1 MGLLVSLLFYIK
13 VPNNFL
19 ELDAISQGLLSADLG
34 FGSFIIV
41 TLVTV
46 LITDIKTGLIP
57 DRITFPSVII
67 SFFYLLISAIVKAFI
82 FYQSLASHELGRY
95 LLPKHSYEYLFL
107 WNYFLPSSDQ
117 YFFIHAN
124 MNFQPFISG
133 VISAFAL
140 MLFFASLIIV
150 TRGRGMGGGDL
161 KLSIFLGLVFGFPK
175 SLLAVMLGFLTGSV
189 VGIALLILRRKHFG
203 QTIPFGPF
211 LSIGGLITL
220 YWGDKILN
228 WYLNLSVY

>member
-1 MGLLVSLLFYIK
+1 
-13 VPNNFL
+13 
-19 ELDAISQGLLSADLG
+19 
-34 FGSFIIV
+34 
-41 TLVTV
+41 
-46 LITDIKTGLIP
+46 
-57 DRITFPSVII
+57 
-67 SFFYLLISAIVKAFI
+67 
-82 FYQSLASHELGRY
+82 
-95 LLPKHSYEYLFL
+95 
-107 WNYFLPSSDQ
+107 
-117 YFFIHAN
+117 

-203 QTIPFGPF
+203 QTIPFGPLLF
-211 LSIGGLITL
+211 IVETK
-220 YWGDKILN
+220 Y
-228 WYLNLSVY
+228 